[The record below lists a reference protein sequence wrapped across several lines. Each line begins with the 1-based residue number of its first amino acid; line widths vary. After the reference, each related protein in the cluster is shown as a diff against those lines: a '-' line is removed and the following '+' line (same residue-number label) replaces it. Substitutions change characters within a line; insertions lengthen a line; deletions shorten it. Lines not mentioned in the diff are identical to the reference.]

1 MDQLQQRKGHL
12 VRVESLLARLAP
24 SEQKVAVAVLK
35 DPSMV
40 MDSGISDL
48 AGKSGASE
56 AAVVRFCKKAGYS
69 GYKQFKMAM
78 TQELGT
84 YHLLGLENSIDEKIK
99 SYGCIDE
106 IINAVRDQEVSVLG
120 SALSTIDREQLN
132 MAADAIINC
141 KRVTIFATGLSGMIA
156 NELNN
161 RLMRLGFDTQFESS
175 LYAQLLQAS
184 KLTPDDVAIGISYSG
199 TTKEVVDAVG
209 LAGKS
214 GARTIAITNYPDM
227 DLAKKSDIVIAA
239 GIETTF
245 TDVGMWSMPR
255 IVGLAII
262 DIYMAAVAF
271 KMQGGIGSEAEA
283 SRRALLT
290 TLGIAI

>member
-1 MDQLQQRKGHL
+1 VDQLQQRKGHL

>member
-40 MDSGISDL
+40 INSGINEL
-48 AGKSGASE
+48 AVKSGASE
-56 AAVVRFCKKAGYS
+56 AAVVRFCKKAGYA
-69 GYKQFKMAM
+69 GYKQFRVAM

-84 YHLLGLENSIDEKIK
+84 YHMLGLDNSIDERIK

-106 IINAVRDQEVSVLG
+106 IINAVRDQEVSVL
-120 SALSTIDREQLN
+120 SAALSTIDREQLN
-132 MAADAIINC
+132 LAADAVLNC
-141 KRVTIFATGLSGMIA
+141 KRVTIFATGLSGLIA

-161 RLMRLGFDTQFESS
+161 RLMRLGFDTQFEVS

-199 TTKEVVDAVG
+199 TTKEIVDAVG
-209 LAGKS
+209 LAGRT
-214 GARTIAITNYPDM
+214 GAKTIAITNYPDT
-227 DLAKKSDIVIAA
+227 DLAMKSDIVIAA
-239 GIETTF
+239 GIENTF

-290 TLGIAI
+290 TLGIVV

>member
-1 MDQLQQRKGHL
+1 MDQLLQRKGHL
-12 VRVESLLARLAP
+12 VRVESLIARLAP

-40 MDSGISDL
+40 IETGISEL
-48 AGKSGASE
+48 ALRSGASE
-56 AAVVRFCKKAGYS
+56 AAVVRFCKKAGYT
-69 GYKQFKMAM
+69 GYKQFKLAM

-84 YHLLGLENSIDEKIK
+84 YHMLGLENSIDDRIK
-99 SYGCIDE
+99 SFSGIDE
-106 IINAVRDQEVSVLG
+106 VIKEVRDQEVSVL
-120 SALSTIDREQLN
+120 SAALATIDAEQLN
-132 MAADAIINC
+132 QAADAILSC
-141 KRVTIFATGLSGMIA
+141 KRVAIFATGLSGLIA

-199 TTKEVVDAVG
+199 TTKEIVDAVG
-209 LAGKS
+209 LAGKT

-227 DLAKKSDIVIAA
+227 DLAHKSDIVIAA
-239 GIETTF
+239 GIANSF
-245 TDVGMWSMPR
+245 IDVGMWSMPR
-255 IVGLAII
+255 IAGLAII
-262 DIYMAAVAF
+262 DIFMAAVAF
-271 KMQGGIGSEAEA
+271 KMHDGIGSEAEA

-290 TLGIAI
+290 TLGIVV